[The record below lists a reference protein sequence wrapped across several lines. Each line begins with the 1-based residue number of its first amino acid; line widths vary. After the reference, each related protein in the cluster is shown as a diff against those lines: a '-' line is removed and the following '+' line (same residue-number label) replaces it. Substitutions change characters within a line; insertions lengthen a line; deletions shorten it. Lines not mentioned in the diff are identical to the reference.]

1 MLLVLTS
8 ALLAACAAQ
17 PSGTPFPSS
26 TRGTSEHER
35 GRLGARPSPPRAPAP
50 PAGLHPLGLAT
61 GRDGLL
67 YVPPGL
73 RPDRSA
79 PLVVSLHGAGG
90 NAQQAVDLLR
100 PLADEHGLVVL
111 APESRASTWDA
122 LLGHYGPDVAHL
134 DRSLAHTFERLHVD
148 PGRLAIAGFSDG
160 ASYALCLGLANGD
173 LFGDVL
179 AFSPG
184 FSAPP
189 LRRGSPRVFVSHG
202 TGDRVLPI
210 GATSRRLVPRLR
222 GEGYDVRYHE
232 FDGDH
237 TVPPAVSREAVTR
250 FLSAPRPG

>member
-1 MLLVLTS
+1 MPT
-8 ALLAACAAQ
+8 
-17 PSGTPFPSS
+17 
-26 TRGTSEHER
+26 
-35 GRLGARPSPPRAPAP
+35 P
-50 PAGLHPLGLAT
+50 PAGLHPLGLAA

-73 RPDRSA
+73 RADRPT

-90 NAQQAVDLLR
+90 NAQQAVDLFR
-100 PLADEHGLVVL
+100 ASADEHDLVVL
-111 APESRASTWDA
+111 APESRGSTWDA
-122 LLGHYGPDVAHL
+122 LLGGYGPDVAHL
-134 DRSLAHTFERLHVD
+134 DRSLAHAFERVSVD
-148 PGRLAIAGFSDG
+148 PARLAIAGFSDG

-184 FSAPP
+184 FSSPA

-222 GEGYDVRYHE
+222 LEGYDVHYQE
-232 FDGDH
+232 FEGDH
-237 TVPPAVSREAVTR
+237 TVPPSPSREAVAR
-250 FLSAPRPG
+250 FLSGARPG